1 VSSSAKEAKV
11 VDVPLRCLHGVG
23 KLVSSS
29 MCFPRRSLRT
39 GEIVLQ
45 RLLLLLLAS
54 FVFLV
59 RGLASGRLLRLL
71 LLLLLLLRLGLL
83 LLLLLPLLALP
94 LGWGS
99 EWRCTLLR
107 LSPFAM

>member
-1 VSSSAKEAKV
+1 M
-11 VDVPLRCLHGVG
+11 R
-23 KLVSSS
+23 
-29 MCFPRRSLRT
+29 FPRRSLRT

-45 RLLLLLLAS
+45 RLLLLLLAP

-83 LLLLLPLLALP
+83 LLLLPLLALP

-99 EWRCTLLR
+99 EWRGTLLR
-107 LSPFAM
+107 LSPLAL

>member
-23 KLVSSS
+23 KLVPSS
-29 MCFPRRSLRT
+29 MRFPRWSLRT
-39 GEIVLQ
+39 SEIVLQ
-45 RLLLLLLAS
+45 RLLLLLLAP

-71 LLLLLLLRLGLL
+71 LLLLLLLRLLL

-99 EWRCTLLR
+99 KWRGTLLR
-107 LSPFAM
+107 LSLLTL